1 MGTFRIDMGIG
12 DPQGQRYEYVEAL
25 VDSGSTYNILPAS
38 LLRRL
43 GVGVSRSGTFRL
55 ADGRSIQRE
64 LGETRVRINGQEA
77 TAPVVFGNEDAHPLL
92 GAVTLEIF
100 GLGIDPVGMRLIPVE
115 GLMMP
120 ATPDISTDE

>member
-1 MGTFRIDMGIG
+1 MGTFRVEMGIG
-12 DPQGQRYEYVEAL
+12 DPDGLRYEYVDTL

-43 GVGVSRSGTFRL
+43 DVQVRRSATFRL
-55 ADGRSIQRE
+55 ADDRRVQRE
-64 LGETRVRINGQEA
+64 LGQTWVRLNGEEYI
-77 TAPVVFGNEDAHPLL
+77 APVVFGDDEAQPLL

-100 GLGIDPVGMRLIPVE
+100 QLSIDPVGRRLIPVE

-120 ATPDISTDE
+120 AREITIGK